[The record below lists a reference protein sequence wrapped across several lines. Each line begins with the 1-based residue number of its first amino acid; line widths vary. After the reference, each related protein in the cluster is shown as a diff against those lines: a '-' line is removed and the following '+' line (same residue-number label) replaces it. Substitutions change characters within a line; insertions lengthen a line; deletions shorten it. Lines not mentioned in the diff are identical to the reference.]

1 MKALKPVVKASAEA
15 QALAAL
21 RGHLLSGAAG
31 PGQRLT
37 ETDLAARLAVSRGTV
52 RTALHQLSTEGLI
65 RQIPYTGWEVAAISS
80 HDAWELYA
88 LRSSLE
94 ALAARLAA
102 ERKASQSRASLQD
115 ALSRLERACHGADR
129 EEIAAAD
136 FDLHRTIIKLAEHG
150 RLLTHYELIAQQTR
164 LYIHSSNSLIEEPK
178 VILAQHV
185 PIVEA
190 ILAGDGL
197 QAASLSETHNVQEG
211 EKLVRHLR
219 MKEEA
224 CA

>member
-15 QALAAL
+15 QAVAAL
-21 RGHLLSGAAG
+21 RGHVLSGAAG

-52 RTALHQLSTEGLI
+52 RTALHQLCIEGLI
-65 RQIPYTGWEVAAISS
+65 HQIPYTGWQVAAISS
-80 HDAWELYA
+80 RDAWELYE

-102 ERKASQSRASLQD
+102 ERKASQSRTSLQG
-115 ALSRLERACHGADR
+115 ALRRLEHACGGSDR
-129 EEIAAAD
+129 QEIAEAD
-136 FDLHRTIIKLAEHG
+136 FDLHRTIIKLAEHR

-164 LYIHSSNSLIEEPK
+164 LYIHSSNSLIEEPNL
-178 VILAQHV
+178 ILAQHV
-185 PIVEA
+185 PIVDA
-190 ILAGDGL
+190 ILAGDAL
-197 QAASLSETHNVQEG
+197 RAASLSETHNVQEG

-219 MKEEA
+219 IKEEEGA
-224 CA
+224 